1 MGRAAELREL
11 DLLLERASSGSDGVV
26 AVIGPQGSGKTA
38 LLTEAADRAR
48 RLGFQ
53 VVGGSAPAGLPGGVV
68 WAQLLREVGASERQ
82 TAVLLTHPS
91 PIEMGIAL
99 RPLATGPRRLIVI
112 DDLDRGGPEAVEL
125 LALLAARLVL
135 GSTAVVV
142 AAGAP
147 LQVGRQLRL
156 GGLVEP
162 ELAAAIGLPDSQ
174 RVAIW
179 MASRGMPGIA
189 RTLAAQLLELPEHR
203 APLVQLALQAPP
215 TTEFLVV
222 DGDLIRLVE
231 GALEQAPDPNDRAR
245 LLARLA
251 RELLGDPLA
260 GPRRRAL
267 VNEALTVA
275 RSGGDGR
282 IIAEVLDARLHA
294 LWDPPGAQDRLAAAS
309 EITDLAVAAGD
320 QVAQRNGLFWRF
332 VALMELARVDE
343 AEGTLIA
350 FERAA
355 TSAGDAAGC
364 VMATS
369 RHAMLAGL
377 RGRFDVA
384 SALGRQVAEQA
395 RRIGLPDANRLPGAV
410 TAVVAIECT
419 EETGWQ
425 AVVDDFY
432 AIARRLPGHLYE
444 ATAARILAGLGR
456 WADAAAELDRLL
468 PRAVTASGPRW
479 VGAMTDLAVVA
490 AETGNREAAARLYRA
505 LLPYRHRLVVWGGA
519 VTVTGP
525 VAHYLGL
532 LAAAVG
538 DADSA
543 VSHLREALSIEER
556 VTALPALAHSLAT
569 FGDALTLR
577 GGAGDAQQ
585 ASDSRRRAHELADR
599 LGMTVLLGRLV
610 PPVDEW
616 TLRRDGTG
624 WLLEAGPERV
634 RMADSQGLRHL
645 RALLAVPPTRHPR
658 GGSRRRR
665 DGPALSRIGA
675 GPGRAGRHRLP
686 QAPQRSGRGARFRG
700 RRRGRPARGPGRRR
714 TSVAARRAPA
724 SHRAGRPVP
733 PRLLRVGTGAGERH
747 PDVAVSAG
755 PHRRRRTPGRRAPAG
770 LDPHR
775 PGLPVRPGSGR
786 PHPLAGVSERIVPC
800 R

>member
-1 MGRAAELREL
+1 
-11 DLLLERASSGSDGVV
+11 
-26 AVIGPQGSGKTA
+26 
-38 LLTEAADRAR
+38 
-48 RLGFQ
+48 
-53 VVGGSAPAGLPGGVV
+53 
-68 WAQLLREVGASERQ
+68 
-82 TAVLLTHPS
+82 
-91 PIEMGIAL
+91 
-99 RPLATGPRRLIVI
+99 
-112 DDLDRGGPEAVEL
+112 
-125 LALLAARLVL
+125 
-135 GSTAVVV
+135 
-142 AAGAP
+142 
-147 LQVGRQLRL
+147 
-156 GGLVEP
+156 
-162 ELAAAIGLPDSQ
+162 
-174 RVAIW
+174 
-179 MASRGMPGIA
+179 
-189 RTLAAQLLELPEHR
+189 
-203 APLVQLALQAPP
+203 
-215 TTEFLVV
+215 
-222 DGDLIRLVE
+222 
-231 GALEQAPDPNDRAR
+231 
-245 LLARLA
+245 
-251 RELLGDPLA
+251 
-260 GPRRRAL
+260 
-267 VNEALTVA
+267 
-275 RSGGDGR
+275 
-282 IIAEVLDARLHA
+282 
-294 LWDPPGAQDRLAAAS
+294 
-309 EITDLAVAAGD
+309 
-320 QVAQRNGLFWRF
+320 
-332 VALMELARVDE
+332 
-343 AEGTLIA
+343 
-350 FERAA
+350 
-355 TSAGDAAGC
+355 
-364 VMATS
+364 MATS

-610 PPVDEW
+610 PPADEW

-645 RALLAVPPTRHPR
+645 RALLAVPRHDIPAVDLAAGGTGPR
-658 GGSRRRR
+658 SAGSAPVLDAPAVTAYRRR
-665 DGPALSRIGA
+665 LSDLDAELDSADAA
-675 GPGRAGRHRLP
+675 GD
-686 QAPQRSGRGARFRG
+686 
-700 RRRGRPARGPGRRR
+700 
-714 TSVAARRAPA
+714 ARRAARADAERQWLLGELRRATGLGGRSRRA
-724 SHRAGRPVP
+724 SSESERARVNVTRTLRSALDRIAVVAP
-733 PRLLRVGTGAGERH
+733 RVGAHLQASIRTGLACRYDPAPG
-747 PDVAVSAG
+747 G
-755 PHRRRRTPGRRAPAG
+755 PTRWR
-770 LDPHR
+770 
-775 PGLPVRPGSGR
+775 V
-786 PHPLAGVSERIVPC
+786 
-800 R
+800 